1 MEENMK
7 EESMKEENSFQR
19 CVWVSYSGADQSFV
33 QTLVNHFEEHKD
45 TKAVRLMAYMRDEET
60 SVPIEN
66 SDQESTRT
74 KMYLKAG
81 ESVTDLVEIIAS
93 TLRRMLV
100 ISPDYLTSE
109 HCLWE
114 LASCFTL
121 DSKVP
126 ICILKDISSFSAI
139 KQHRK
144 YSFMDNGHEYSLP
157 EALAFVYQKRVKKM
171 NPDFHLSIT
180 DEKDPVDFFE
190 NKIELL
196 NDRNYLK
203 INSEVPDDNVLF
215 DDIEEYVN
223 SFKTKDIVAKF
234 EIFYKNLYLKW
245 THKDY
250 AKLCLESPLIS
261 HEGEKHEMKELF
273 ELDHLV
279 SQNPEQIKHV
289 VEQLKNNLT
298 VVTQSMDGAEA
309 VLKIEKAVCREFASL
324 MALRMV
330 NLTWAAEFRMSS
342 IGAMRLR
349 FTVKDDEE
357 ESKQLFDCLLAA
369 SVIQQVPVQIKSNG
383 LNTPEISGLLN
394 LHPLQGAPQ
403 QRKANKEREF
413 DILLQTLVILIMK
426 CSSSEAKDFLKKT
439 GWQNRLRTRIFNY
452 YRDQQGILTVA
463 RLYVNHQ
470 KFQENLDEHWSELAG
485 RLIGIINQ
493 GAEEKFRVRIGTLIV
508 SSRDEGNLI
517 VLVEDNNVLFDHIEM
532 LMESCEDND

>member
-100 ISPDYLTSE
+100 ISPGYLTSE

-126 ICILKDISSFSAI
+126 ICILRDISSFSAI
-139 KQHRK
+139 KQQRK
-144 YSFMDNGHEYSLP
+144 YSFMDNDHENSLA
-157 EALAFVYQKRVKKM
+157 EALAFVYRIRLKKM
-171 NPDFHLSIT
+171 HSDFHLSRT
-180 DEKDPVDFFE
+180 DEQDLVAFFE

-203 INSEVPDDNVLF
+203 IISEVPDDNVLF

-234 EIFYKNLYLKW
+234 EIFYKKLYLQWVKH
-245 THKDY
+245 TY
-250 AKLCLESPLIS
+250 AKECLKAPLILN
-261 HEGEKHEMKELF
+261 EGEDDEEKVFF
-273 ELDHLV
+273 ELKHLV
-279 SQNPEQIKHV
+279 SQKHENIKHL
-289 VEQLKNNLT
+289 VEQLKDNLKGET
-298 VVTQSMDGAEA
+298 KSLDDAKVVIQ
-309 VLKIEKAVCREFASL
+309 EFASL
-324 MALRMV
+324 LALRMID
-330 NLTWAAEFRMSS
+330 LTWASEFRISPLS
-342 IGAMRLR
+342 GTHLRLA
-349 FTVKDDEE
+349 VKDDEE
-357 ESKQLFDCLLAA
+357 ESKQLFDCQLAA
-369 SVIQQVPVQIKSNG
+369 SVIQQVPVKVKPNG
-383 LNTPEISGLLN
+383 LGGLKLDDSLYLSLLIRIPEQPEANRERQYRVLL
-394 LHPLQGAPQ
+394 
-403 QRKANKEREF
+403 E
-413 DILLQTLVILIMK
+413 TLVMQVMHYSNSK
-426 CSSSEAKDFLKKT
+426 AKYFLNQK
-439 GWQNRLRTRIFNY
+439 GWQNSLRSRIFNN
-452 YRDQQGILTVA
+452 YRDQQGNLTVT
-463 RLYVNHQ
+463 RFYVNHQ
-470 KFQENLDEHWSELAG
+470 KFQENSNEHWSALADS
-485 RLIGIINQ
+485 LLDVINQ
-493 GAEEKFRVRIGTLIV
+493 GAEEKRRVRIGTLV
-508 SSRDEGNLI
+508 VCSRDEGNLI
-517 VLVEDNNVLFDHIEM
+517 EFVKDHDLLFDHIVL
-532 LMESCEDND
+532 LMESCDDND

>member
-139 KQHRK
+139 NQHRK
-144 YSFMDNGHEYSLP
+144 YSFIDDANEYSLA
-157 EALAFVYQKRVKKM
+157 EALAFVYQERVKKM
-171 NPDFHLSIT
+171 HADFHLSIT

-196 NDRNYLK
+196 HDRAYVNVTLD
-203 INSEVPDDNVLF
+203 NLNDNVLF
-215 DDIEEYVN
+215 GKIVEYVN
-223 SFKTKDIVAKF
+223 SFKAPDIVANF
-234 EIFYKNLYLKW
+234 EKFYKKLYLKW
-245 THKDY
+245 VKHAY
-250 AKLCLESPLIS
+250 AEECLKVPLVLN
-261 HEGEKHEMKELF
+261 EEEDDETRELF
-273 ELDHLV
+273 ELKSLISKNKDQITHLV
-279 SQNPEQIKHV
+279 K
-289 VEQLKNNLT
+289 QLTNNLNL
-298 VVTQSMDGAEA
+298 QSDTKSKDEA
-309 VLKIEKAVCREFASL
+309 KAVIREFASL
-324 MALRMV
+324 LALRMV
-330 NLTWAAEFRMSS
+330 NLTWASEFRMSS
-342 IGAMRLR
+342 LAGVRLR
-349 FTVKDDEE
+349 FAVKEGVK
-357 ESKQLFDCLLAA
+357 ESKKFFDCELAA
-369 SVIQQVPVQIKSNG
+369 SVIQQVPVKVKFNRDG
-383 LNTPEISGLLN
+383 PKLDGPLYLK
-394 LHPLQGAPQ
+394 PLQCPPE
-403 QRKANKEREF
+403 QREANKKRQYDTLKE
-413 DILLQTLVILIMK
+413 TLVMLVMNYNK
-426 CSSSEAKDFLKKT
+426 SKAKEFLT
-439 GWQNRLRTRIFNY
+439 EPYWQEGLRARIFNEH
-452 YRDQQGILTVA
+452 RDQDGTLTVA

-470 KFQENLDEHWSELAG
+470 KFQENLDEHWSELADSF
-485 RLIGIINQ
+485 INIINK
-493 GAEEKFRVRIGTLIV
+493 GAEEERRVRIGTLIV

-517 VLVEDNNVLFDHIEM
+517 QFSKNHDLLFDHIIK
-532 LMESCEDND
+532 LKDSCDDND